1 MSLHRERSYSQSL
14 SLGACRRPPSTGRC
28 RRPAPNASAVHVDR
42 GAANHG
48 HDRLPLWRQREF
60 PDHWRS
66 HVAALHLS
74 GPDHPSDREA
84 GVAGRVARGR
94 YRLIL
99 ATAGQSPRNAPPGA
113 VRNSGQAR
121 VIQEERA
128 VIERDSR
135 CPPIWR
141 RLIARIDR
149 CGIGYRSPDH
159 LLGRATWKRPAP
171 FSPPAQ
177 SIRNVRFEAQESANV
192 FWFWCNLENSLG
204 TLETQ
209 RGP

>member
-1 MSLHRERSYSQSL
+1 MSLHRERSYSQGL
-14 SLGACRRPPSTGRC
+14 SLAACRRPPSTGRG

-74 GPDHPSDREA
+74 GTDHPSDREA

-113 VRNSGQAR
+113 FATPGKRESFKRN
-121 VIQEERA
+121 VA

-135 CPPIWR
+135 CPTIWR
-141 RLIARIDR
+141 RLIARIER
-149 CGIGYRSPDH
+149 CGIGYVHRTTSPVARHGNDQPH
-159 LLGRATWKRPAP
+159 
-171 FSPPAQ
+171 
-177 SIRNVRFEAQESANV
+177 
-192 FWFWCNLENSLG
+192 
-204 TLETQ
+204 
-209 RGP
+209 